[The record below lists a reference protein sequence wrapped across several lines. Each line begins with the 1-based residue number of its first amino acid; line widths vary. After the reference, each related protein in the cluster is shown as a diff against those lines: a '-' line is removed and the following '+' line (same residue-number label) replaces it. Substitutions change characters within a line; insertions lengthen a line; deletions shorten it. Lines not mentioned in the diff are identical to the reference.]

1 MMADTRATAVSG
13 SLAIGALYFWI
24 IGEIGLLVVAA
35 DFVAGGGVNVWFA
48 TAPVLALAGL
58 IALGISLITA
68 IVCFVWI
75 YRAMAIAHRIT
86 PTLSVSPGWAVGWFF
101 VPIASLWKPYEAVAQ
116 MIEGS
121 GGARMTATR
130 FLAGWWWAA
139 WLARGVIGVFA
150 SIAAR
155 PDSTTGAVTTG
166 YGVTLMLA
174 CVAGIATAVLFQEI
188 IRRVTAAQN
197 GAVDS
202 EIFA

>member
-1 MMADTRATAVSG
+1 MTDTRTATISG
-13 SLAIGALYFWI
+13 SLAIGSLYFWMLV
-24 IGEIGLLVVAA
+24 EVGLLLVST

-48 TAPVLALAGL
+48 TGPVLALAAL

-101 VPIASLWKPYEAVAQ
+101 VPIASLWKPYEAVAE
-116 MIEGS
+116 IVEGS
-121 GGARMTATR
+121 GGSRMAATR
-130 FLAGWWWAA
+130 SLAGWWWGA
-139 WLARGVIGVFA
+139 WLARLLIGVFA
-150 SIAAR
+150 SIASR
-155 PDSTTGAVTTG
+155 PSSGLGTLTVA
-166 YGVTLMLA
+166 YGVTLMLS
-174 CVAGIATAVLFQEI
+174 CVAGIVTAVLFQEI

-197 GAVDS
+197 GAVEG